1 MDLSL
6 FPKGEEWGTGDE
18 AQDLKLTSLL
28 KNTLENLSLHSIRQF
43 YIYGTS
49 LKSRAYN
56 PALSLTI
63 TFVAKALLAFMS
75 PEECNDHLFK
85 KCLGSYELKK
95 KINFHLIECENFFS
109 DLKKLKRSRYE
120 GQIDFALYEQ
130 QTIERNPFVL
140 KGLKKSANDLQ
151 AKIVFK
157 EFKNYLNG
165 DDNKSY
171 QNSLLQSL
179 RLGENILVIEQLGE
193 IWYHQDQLFAI
204 STLNF

>member
-1 MDLSL
+1 MNLSL

-43 YIYGTS
+43 YFYGTS
-49 LKSRAYN
+49 LKTRAYN
-56 PALSLTI
+56 PTLSLTI
-63 TFVAKALLAFMS
+63 SFVAKALLAQMS
-75 PEECNDHLFK
+75 PTECHDHLLK

-95 KINFHLIECENFFS
+95 KINFKFIECEHLIS
-109 DLKKLKRSRYE
+109 ELKKLKRSRYE

-130 QTIERNPFVL
+130 QTIERNPFEL
-140 KGLKKSANDLQ
+140 AGLKKSAIDLQ

-157 EFKNYLNG
+157 EFKNFLNG
-165 DDNKSY
+165 DESKSY

-179 RLGENILVIEQLGE
+179 RLGENILVIDQLGE
-193 IWYHQDQLFAI
+193 IWYHQDQIYAI
-204 STLNF
+204 STLSF